1 MTHRPD
7 AEFGK
12 GSCPTGRGT
21 QGTPCQCADT
31 GSEKGEAAARSH
43 KSRMALCRP
52 LSGQSSSPASEQ
64 PLWDLLGTLF
74 QSLPSPLSAALPALS
89 RSPWKECLSFS
100 PPRSH
105 SQIPLLSLG
114 SATSS
119 EEEYQLPSASYI
131 CRVHFN
137 NGLFP
142 TEKNIIGQSQERDLF
157 KTGEGGRGLYGERSR
172 ILDVLLLLKA
182 RQP

>member
-1 MTHRPD
+1 
-7 AEFGK
+7 
-12 GSCPTGRGT
+12 
-21 QGTPCQCADT
+21 
-31 GSEKGEAAARSH
+31 
-43 KSRMALCRP
+43 MALCRP

-131 CRVHFN
+131 CRGHFN

-157 KTGEGGRGLYGERSR
+157 KTGEGDRGLYGERSR

>member
-1 MTHRPD
+1 MAREPSGGEQSLQGLGSSSEEGRVTHRPD

-74 QSLPSPLSAALPALS
+74 QSLPSPLSAPLPALS

-100 PPRSH
+100 PHGLTVKSPSSAWGVPPALRRST
-105 SQIPLLSLG
+105 SYPLPLIY
-114 SATSS
+114 A
-119 EEEYQLPSASYI
+119 EYTLTTA
-131 CRVHFN
+131 C
-137 NGLFP
+137 FP
-142 TEKNIIGQSQERDLF
+142 LRRT
-157 KTGEGGRGLYGERSR
+157 
-172 ILDVLLLLKA
+172 
-182 RQP
+182 